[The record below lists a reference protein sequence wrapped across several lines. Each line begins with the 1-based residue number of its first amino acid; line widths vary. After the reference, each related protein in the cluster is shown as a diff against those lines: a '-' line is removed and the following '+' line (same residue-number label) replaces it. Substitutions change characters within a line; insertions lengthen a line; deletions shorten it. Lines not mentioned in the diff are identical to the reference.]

1 MIGENVPE
9 ASPMI
14 ANETTVSRIPIFAKK
29 GASPIGKTLDSP
41 KLLQAKLKQLETNKA
56 PFLKYLKPQGG
67 AAQQSECKC
76 QDILIADDD
85 PFQHLYYE
93 TFFQKSPGLKE
104 KRVKGETLKLDL
116 NTCGEDM
123 IKKFSAL
130 HLKCNCKKLKMI
142 ITDYQMGHDKLNGAE
157 TAEKLRVLGY
167 LGPILLRTSE
177 VKADLIEKHPELEK
191 TVNCIIDKSTI
202 KEGEEIFVQY
212 LKPKETSG
220 KAEI

>member
-1 MIGENVPE
+1 MIGQDAPE

-14 ANETTVSRIPIFAKK
+14 ASETTVSRVPIFAKK
-29 GASPIGKTLDSP
+29 GCSPIGKTLDSP

-56 PFLKYLKPQGG
+56 PFLKYLKPQTGTTT
-67 AAQQSECKC
+67 QSACHC

-104 KRVKGETLKLDL
+104 KRHKGEALKLDL

-142 ITDYQMGHDKLNGAE
+142 ITDYQMGKDKMNGAE

-177 VKADLIEKHPELEK
+177 IKSELIDKHPKLEK
-191 TVNCIIDKSTI
+191 IVNYIIDKSTI
-202 KEGEEIFVQY
+202 KEGEEIFIQH
-212 LKPKETSG
+212 LKTKEGSG
-220 KAEI
+220 KAGC